1 MIFIRALEKEKG
13 NLNIKKKIEI
23 AKEKKWGNSR
33 NISKWPKMKLE
44 NKLLKNSEDKIVDL
58 LEIQNRVKVG
68 EELKK

>member
-1 MIFIRALEKEKG
+1 
-13 NLNIKKKIEI
+13 
-23 AKEKKWGNSR
+23 
-33 NISKWPKMKLE
+33 MKLE